1 MAFRFLNNLCMCLPI
16 GAPILFEN
24 IKKSGVSHFFDSL
37 LFSYAQQNYP
47 PPFEGGY
54 NAMLLCGAVAK
65 LVQPAVSQRQ
75 YQIRG
80 YHYEIQYVNYD
91 HIGYAS
97 ADQLAR

>member
-1 MAFRFLNNLCMCLPI
+1 MPI

-37 LFSYAQQNYP
+37 LFSHAQQSYP
-47 PPFEGGY
+47 PPSEGGY

-65 LVQPAVSQRQ
+65 LVQPAVSQRK